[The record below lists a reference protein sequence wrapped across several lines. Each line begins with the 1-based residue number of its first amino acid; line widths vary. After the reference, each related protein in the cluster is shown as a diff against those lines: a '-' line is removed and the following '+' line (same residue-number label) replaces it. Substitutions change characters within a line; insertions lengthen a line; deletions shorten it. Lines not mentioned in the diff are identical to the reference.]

1 MPALLHRTL
10 LSIACATALTQAH
23 ALSLL
28 QAYEAALVNDPT
40 YRAALSERAV
50 GLQYEAIGRSHLLPN
65 VAANLSTSRNYA
77 DISTASQGINSNEN
91 RTYTSLAASVQM
103 RQPLYHPEGRARYRQ
118 GVAQTQA
125 SDAQFTVRSQDLIV
139 RLVSLYAPAKYAED
153 QLALAIAQRDAYAL
167 QKQANQRMLTLGEGT
182 KTDVLETQAKYD
194 LSEVQILEARDN
206 LINTRNALSTM
217 VGQEVTNL
225 QALADGFQPR
235 PMDPESFEAWKE
247 LALANNPEIRAQRFA
262 LDIATQEIAKNEA
275 SHRPRLD
282 LLATTSKNRSDTTST
297 VNQKTNQFSLGV
309 QLSVPIYS
317 GGAVVA
323 ATLQAVANQQKAQ
336 ADLQAKTS
344 EVLVELRKQYN
355 LTLSSVPRIA
365 AAQAALSSGQLLV
378 EGVQKSVKGGVRTN
392 VDLLNAQQQVQDAKR
407 ELALSRYNYLT
418 SYTKLRYAA
427 GTLGEVDLRY
437 IAAYF
442 EEKK

>member
-23 ALSLL
+23 GLTLL

-40 YRAALSERAV
+40 YRAALSEKAA
-50 GLQYEAIGRSHLLPN
+50 GLQYEAIGRSHLRPS
-65 VAANLSTSRNYA
+65 VSANLTTNRNYA
-77 DISTASQGINSNEN
+77 DINTASQGNSSHEN
-91 RTYTSLAASVQM
+91 RKYTSLAASLQM
-103 RQPLYHPEGRARYRQ
+103 RQPIYHPEGLARYRQ

-153 QLALAIAQRDAYAL
+153 QLALAIAQRDTYAL
-167 QKQANQRMLTLGEGT
+167 QKQANQRLLTLGEGT

-206 LINTRNALSTM
+206 LVNTRNALSTL
-217 VGQEVTNL
+217 VGQEVTTL
-225 QALADGFQPR
+225 QALAEGFQPR
-235 PMDPESFEAWKE
+235 PMDPESFDAWKE

-262 LDIATQEIAKNEA
+262 LDIATQEVAKNQA
-275 SHRPRLD
+275 GHRPRLD
-282 LLATTSKNRSDTTST
+282 LLASTSKNRSDTTST
-297 VNQKTNQFSLGV
+297 VNQNTNQVSLGL
-309 QLSVPIYS
+309 QLSIPIYA
-317 GGAVVA
+317 GGAVDA

-336 ADLQAKTS
+336 AELDAKIS
-344 EVLVELRKQYN
+344 QVLVELRKQYN

-365 AAQAALSSGQLLV
+365 AAQTALSSGQLLV

-407 ELALSRYNYLT
+407 ELAFSRYNYLT

-427 GTLGEVDLRY
+427 GTLGEMDLQH

-442 EEKK
+442 EGKK